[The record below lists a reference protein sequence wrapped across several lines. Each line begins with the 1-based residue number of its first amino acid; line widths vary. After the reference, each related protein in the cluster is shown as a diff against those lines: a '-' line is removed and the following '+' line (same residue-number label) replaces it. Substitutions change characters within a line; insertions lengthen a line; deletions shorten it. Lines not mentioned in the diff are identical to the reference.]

1 MRVLMTTFG
10 SRGDLNPYLA
20 LGHGLAARGHEPT
33 IATHEYYRGTVEAEG
48 LGFRPVRPDAMP
60 DDRKLFVRAM
70 GRRRGPM
77 VVLKEIV
84 IPRLRL
90 SYEDTLEAARD
101 ADLIVTHTL
110 SFAGPIVAEK
120 RGMPW
125 VSTVLA
131 PMLFFSRHDF
141 PVVPVLPRAYRFHWI
156 PGMTGL
162 LGRLFRA
169 VTRSWAGPVRE
180 LRAELGLPA
189 GDNPLFEGQHSP
201 RLVLGL
207 FSRVLAEPQPDWP
220 PRTKL
225 TGFLFRDPSP
235 GEDPQ
240 LESVRAFLDAG
251 PPPIVFTLG
260 SSAVIAAGSFYDES
274 LAAARRLG
282 MRALLMVGD
291 DPTNR
296 PAGPLGDDAIAVE
309 RAPHEA
315 IFPRVAAIVHHGGIG
330 TLGQGLRAGRPM
342 LVVPW
347 THDQPDNA
355 RRAVRLGVARS
366 LGAGHYRAKR
376 AADELRTL
384 LDDPHYLARS
394 AAVAET
400 IRSEDGVREA
410 CEGIEAAA
418 LES

>member
-1 MRVLMTTFG
+1 MTTFG

-20 LGHGLAARGHEPT
+20 LGHGLAARGHEAT
-33 IATHEYYRGTVEAEG
+33 IATHEYYRSTVEAEG

-84 IPRLRL
+84 IPRLPT

-101 ADLIVTHTL
+101 ADLIVTHPL

-120 RGMPW
+120 LGMPW

-131 PMLFFSRHDF
+131 PMLFFSQHDF
-141 PVVPVLPRAYRFHWI
+141 PVVPVLPRAYRLHWI

-162 LGRLFRA
+162 LGRLFRG
-169 VTRSWAGPVRE
+169 VTRSWTGPVRE
-180 LRAELGLPA
+180 LRAELGLPPGA
-189 GDNPLFEGQHSP
+189 NPLFEGQHSSL
-201 RLVLGL
+201 LVLGL

-220 PRTKL
+220 PRTRL
-225 TGFLFRDPSP
+225 TGFLFRDASP
-235 GEDPQ
+235 DDDPQ
-240 LESVRAFLDAG
+240 LERVRAFLDAG

-260 SSAVIAAGSFYDES
+260 SSAVMAAGSFYDES
-274 LAAARRLG
+274 LAAARLLG
-282 MRALLMVGD
+282 MRALLLVGD

-296 PAGPLGDDAIAVE
+296 PAGPFGDDAIAVE

-330 TLGQGLRAGRPM
+330 TLGQALRAGRPM

-366 LGAGHYRAKR
+366 LVPGRYRAKR
-376 AADELRTL
+376 TADELRTL
-384 LDDPHYLARS
+384 LDDPFYIARS

-410 CEGIEAAA
+410 CEGIESAV